1 MKNIYTILKIL
12 YFQVNNATLF
22 EIRNVSLRVTDFIR
36 NIILLRVEVIIL
48 VASLSTNWN
57 NDELRETKG
66 AYSQVYVSIRTI
78 SSTLLFL

>member
-1 MKNIYTILKIL
+1 MKNIYTILKTL
-12 YFQVNNATLF
+12 CFQVNNATLF
-22 EIRNVSLRVTDFIR
+22 KIRNVSLRVTDFIR
-36 NIILLRVEVIIL
+36 NIILLRVEVITL

-66 AYSQVYVSIRTI
+66 AFSQVYVSIRTI

>member
-22 EIRNVSLRVTDFIR
+22 KIRNVSLRVTDFIR

-66 AYSQVYVSIRTI
+66 AYSQAYVSIRTI

>member
-12 YFQVNNATLF
+12 YFQVNSATLF
-22 EIRNVSLRVTDFIR
+22 KIRNVSLRVTDFIR

-48 VASLSTNWN
+48 VAFLSTNWN